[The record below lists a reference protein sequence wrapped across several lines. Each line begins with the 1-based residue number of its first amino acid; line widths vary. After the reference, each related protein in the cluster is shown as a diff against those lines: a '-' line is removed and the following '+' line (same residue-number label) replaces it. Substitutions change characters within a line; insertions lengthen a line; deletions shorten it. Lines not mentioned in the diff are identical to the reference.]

1 MVNQIV
7 PEKDTKGVMNSTNET
22 PPTSKPV
29 TMDNS
34 SRNISMSIIVAGLI
48 IAGAIY
54 FSNGRTPSN
63 IAGTATDTDALAAE
77 ATATNELAKNVDPVT
92 DSDHIRGSLDAKV
105 TIVEFSDFDCPFC
118 QRVHETFKQIASEY
132 SSNDVAW
139 VYRHLPLTQLHPN
152 ADIKAFASECA
163 AEQGGNDAFWR
174 FADAYIAVQDPA
186 AGKELPIKVAGEIGL
201 NIAEFQTCLDSNK
214 FFDKVDGHMQN
225 AGESGGRGTPY
236 SIIISGDQYIAVS
249 GAQPY
254 QNFKN
259 QIDALLAN

>member
-1 MVNQIV
+1 
-7 PEKDTKGVMNSTNET
+7 
-22 PPTSKPV
+22 
-29 TMDNS
+29 
-34 SRNISMSIIVAGLI
+34 MSIIVAGLI

-54 FSNGRTPSN
+54 FSNGRAPSN
-63 IAGTATDTDALAAE
+63 LAGTTTTGNPQAEEAA
-77 ATATNELAKNVDPVT
+77 AANELAKNLDPVT
-92 DSDHIRGSLDAKV
+92 DADHIRGSLDAKV

-118 QRVHETFKQIASEY
+118 QKVHETFKQITTEY
-132 SSNDVAW
+132 SGSEVAW

-163 AEQGGNDAFWR
+163 AEQGGNDAFWK

-186 AGKELPIKVAGEIGL
+186 AGKELPIKVAEQIGL
-201 NIAEFQTCLDSNK
+201 NVAEFQTCLDSNK

-225 AGESGGRGTPY
+225 AGESGARGTPY
-236 SIIISGDQYIAVS
+236 SIIISEDQYIAVS